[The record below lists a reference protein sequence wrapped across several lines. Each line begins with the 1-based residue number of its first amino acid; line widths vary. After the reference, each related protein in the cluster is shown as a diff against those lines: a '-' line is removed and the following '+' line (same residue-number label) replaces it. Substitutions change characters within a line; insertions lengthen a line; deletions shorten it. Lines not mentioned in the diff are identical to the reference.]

1 MIADQL
7 KRRVSSGV
15 KCHFLD
21 EWGELI
27 DPLVLA
33 GKLDQYESVR
43 GNRKINPVRVAERKP
58 LDSARPISQKK
69 GTPHKKRRKKEHQ
82 FGKLSAPKG
91 NWINERIERRTTPA
105 GYITI
110 RPCIYDRIDH
120 N

>member
-7 KRRVSSGV
+7 KRRVPSYV
-15 KCHFLD
+15 KDNFLD

-43 GNRKINPVRVAERKP
+43 GNRKINPVRVAECKP
-58 LDSARPISQKK
+58 LDRARPSS
-69 GTPHKKRRKKEHQ
+69 PKKEHPAKSAQKTEHQ
-82 FGKLSAPKG
+82 FRKSSAPKG
-91 NWINERIERRTTPA
+91 NWRNEKFERRTTPA
-105 GYITI
+105 CYICI
-110 RPCIYDRIDH
+110 RPRIYDRITR